1 MANEESGFA
10 LGLLGSKRSEEEER
24 QMMEKYEERKKKADK
39 IENALMAACG
49 EIAYRL
55 EKNVQGMSTEDLS
68 RSISALAGI
77 ATTMGAL
84 TLYAAKPYTGGCI

>member
-1 MANEESGFA
+1 MENSGFA
-10 LGLLGSKRSEEEER
+10 LGLLGGKRSEEEEK
-24 QMMEKYEERKKKADK
+24 QMMEEYHRRKKNADK

-55 EKNVQGMSTEDLS
+55 EKNAQGMSTEELS
-68 RSISALAGI
+68 RSIGALAGI

-84 TLYAAKPYTGGCI
+84 TLYAAKPYTSSCE